1 MLAGICT
8 RCSEDERGEVIEE
21 GFEHAGL
28 AQPVEPFPYA
38 LPIAGTLQQ
47 RLPGDVVD

>member
-8 RCSEDERGEVIEE
+8 RCSEDERSEVIEE
-21 GFEHAGL
+21 GLEHAGL